1 MNKQLLIQYNDL
13 IKEKKKLENRIE
25 KLEKQSS
32 MISDIV
38 QNGYK
43 RHAVIF
49 GYDLKRSN
57 KLNELKQIL
66 VDRDTQIIID
76 LVEIEK
82 FISTIKESDIRQI
95 FEHKYI
101 DNMNW
106 YQIQTIMGYNH
117 EDTARKKHDK
127 FVEKNL

>member
-32 MISDIV
+32 MVSDIV

-66 VDRDTQIIID
+66 VDRDAQIIID

-95 FEHKYI
+95 FEHRYI

>member
-13 IKEKKKLENRIE
+13 IKEKKKLEKRIE

-32 MISDIV
+32 MVSDVV

-49 GYDLKRSN
+49 GYDLSRNN
-57 KLNELKQIL
+57 KLNQLKQTL
-66 VDRDTQIIID
+66 VERDAMIIMQQ
-76 LVEIEK
+76 VEIENY
-82 FISTIKESDIRQI
+82 INAIEQSDIRQI
-95 FEHKYI
+95 FGHRYI

-127 FVEKNL
+127 FIEKNL